1 MPNPI
6 FICIRKKKRWEI
18 LVRPNFCFQ
27 VFEIFRL
34 NFFFFSFE
42 NQKIKMWNTN
52 IFFDKFNN
60 VAQWILM
67 RRRKSWRNSKIKVN
81 RLLFFQP
88 LSYHKATMKDLQ
100 FLHPHT
106 NRNPF
111 WKIKN
116 FFNFFFN
123 LWNRAKNFKPTW
135 HPDFLDKLFLICRK
149 WKRQQSCY

>member
-1 MPNPI
+1 MYSK
-6 FICIRKKKRWEI
+6 KKKRWEI

-81 RLLFFQP
+81 RLLFFSTSFVSQSDDERFTVSPSTHQP
-88 LSYHKATMKDLQ
+88 KSIL
-100 FLHPHT
+100 
-106 NRNPF
+106 
-111 WKIKN
+111 KN
-116 FFNFFFN
+116 KKFIQFFFN
-123 LWNRAKNFKPTW
+123 L
-135 HPDFLDKLFLICRK
+135 
-149 WKRQQSCY
+149 